1 MRNWPGCNVIGTTCR
16 ASGLELRRRP
26 TTAIWRDWLQ
36 GATTLVDA
44 LADSSHN
51 LGVAAV
57 AYSERDADSAAVFR
71 LDRD

>member
-1 MRNWPGCNVIGTTCR
+1 MIGTTCR
-16 ASGLELRRRP
+16 ASGLEPRRRP

-57 AYSERDADSAAVFR
+57 SYSERDAGSAAAAR
-71 LDRD
+71 LDTRLTWVI